1 MGLLA
6 QPASRAVAAA
16 NASDICFVFIEL
28 IFISGLFIVSET
40 VIRIGTSPVVV
51 DAWISVKT
59 AIEDLSSGGDSDH
72 LGKRRDV
79 PQCSIRCFI
88 YHFC

>member
-1 MGLLA
+1 MLCIHCGG
-6 QPASRAVAAA
+6 
-16 NASDICFVFIEL
+16 FVCEL
-28 IFISGLFIVSET
+28 IFVSET
-40 VIRIGTSPVVV
+40 DIGIGTSSVVV
-51 DAWISVKT
+51 DAWISVK
-59 AIEDLSSGGDSDH
+59 AGIENVGSGGDSDH